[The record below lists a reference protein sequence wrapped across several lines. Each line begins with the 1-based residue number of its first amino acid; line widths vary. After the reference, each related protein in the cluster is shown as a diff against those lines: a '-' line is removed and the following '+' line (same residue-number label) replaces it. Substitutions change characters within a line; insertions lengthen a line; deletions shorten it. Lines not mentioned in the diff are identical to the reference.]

1 MFIALIILAIE
12 TSCDE
17 TAVAVVEN
25 GTTVLSNIVL
35 SQVDTHRQFGGVV
48 PEIASRMHIESI
60 GLVAQEALSKANLSY
75 SQLDAVAVTYAPGL
89 IGALLTGIGF
99 AKGLCLSLKIP
110 LIPVHHI
117 KAHIAANYIEH
128 KDLKPPFICLV
139 ASGGHSHIIKVK
151 DFTKFEVLGRTKD
164 DAAGEAFDKIARV
177 LGLPYPGGVEIDKL
191 SKSGNPNAIKFPRV
205 TFQNSPYDFSFSG
218 VKTSVINFVHNGAQK
233 GIELNTADI
242 AASFNKTVCETLADK
257 LLLAVKNNAYSE
269 VVIAGGVSANSYL
282 REYLKICCEK
292 ENFALYMP
300 SLSLCGDNAA
310 MVGTQGYFEYLKGHI
325 AKSDL
330 NGYATMDLEKNFV

>member
-1 MFIALIILAIE
+1 LIILAIE

-17 TAVAVVEN
+17 TAAAVVEN
-25 GTTVLSNIVL
+25 GTNVLSNIVL
-35 SQVDTHRQFGGVV
+35 SQVDAHRQFGGVV
-48 PEIASRMHIESI
+48 PEIASRMHIENIS
-60 GLVAQEALSKANLSY
+60 LVVEHSLNEANLCY
-75 SQLDAVAVTYAPGL
+75 SDLDAVAVTYAPGL

-99 AKGLCLSLKIP
+99 AKGLCLSLKKP

-128 KDLKPPFICLV
+128 KNLKPPFICLV

-151 DFTKFEVLGRTKD
+151 DYTEFEVLGATKD

-177 LGLPYPGGVEIDKL
+177 LGLPYPGGIEIDKL
-191 SKSGNPNAIKFPRV
+191 SKLGNENSIKFPRV
-205 TFQNSPYDFSFSG
+205 TFSNSPYDFSFSG
-218 VKTSVINFVHNGAQK
+218 VKTSVINFVHNSTKK
-233 GIELNTADI
+233 GIELNIADI

-282 REYLKICCEK
+282 REYLKKSCEK
-292 ENFALYMP
+292 EKLKLYMP
-300 SLSLCGDNAA
+300 SLSLCGDNAV
-310 MVGTQGYFEYLKGHI
+310 MVGTQGYYEYLDGHI

-330 NGYATMDLEKNFV
+330 NGYATMDLEQIFV

>member
-1 MFIALIILAIE
+1 MIILAIE

-17 TAVAVVEN
+17 TAAAVVEN
-25 GTTVLSNIVL
+25 GTNVLSNIVL
-35 SQVDTHRQFGGVV
+35 SQVDAHRQFGGVV
-48 PEIASRMHIESI
+48 PEIASRMHIENIS
-60 GLVAQEALSKANLSY
+60 LVVEHSLNEANLCY
-75 SQLDAVAVTYAPGL
+75 SDLDAVAVTYAPGL

-99 AKGLCLSLKIP
+99 AKGLCLSLKKP

-128 KDLKPPFICLV
+128 KNLKPPFICLV

-151 DFTKFEVLGRTKD
+151 DYTEFEVLGATKD

-177 LGLPYPGGVEIDKL
+177 LGLPYPGGIEIDKL
-191 SKSGNPNAIKFPRV
+191 SKLGNENSIKFPRV
-205 TFQNSPYDFSFSG
+205 TFSNSPYDFSFSG
-218 VKTSVINFVHNGAQK
+218 VKTSVINFVHNSTQK
-233 GIELNTADI
+233 GIELNIADI

-282 REYLKICCEK
+282 REYLKKSCEK
-292 ENFALYMP
+292 EKLKLYMP
-300 SLSLCGDNAA
+300 SLSLCGDNAV
-310 MVGTQGYFEYLKGHI
+310 MVGTQGYYEYLDGHI

-330 NGYATMDLEKNFV
+330 NGYATMDLEQIFV